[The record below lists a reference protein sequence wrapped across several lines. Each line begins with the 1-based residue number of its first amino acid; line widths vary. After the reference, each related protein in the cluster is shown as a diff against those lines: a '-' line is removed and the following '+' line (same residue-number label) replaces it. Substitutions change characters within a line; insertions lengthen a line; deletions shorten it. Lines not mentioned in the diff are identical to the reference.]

1 VFRCSVRLCSVVPS
15 PAGIQAETRWIDR
28 DWIDRE
34 FVPPIFHDVFGY
46 TRPGSVPVPI
56 PPNPAEST
64 GVKNI
69 SSLPVYSIPNGYSRK
84 NAIKRETKPLSRS
97 HLQRLRRRRP
107 TQGTATAPG
116 GAASDADALA
126 GLQGLV
132 VGMDAGQIQ
141 G

>member
-1 VFRCSVRLCSVVPS
+1 MWWYFAISS
-15 PAGIQAETRWIDR
+15 
-28 DWIDRE
+28 
-34 FVPPIFHDVFGY
+34 
-46 TRPGSVPVPI
+46 
-56 PPNPAEST
+56 NPAEST

-84 NAIKRETKPLSRS
+84 NAIRETKPLSRS

-107 TQGTATAPG
+107 TQGTAAAPG